1 MASYRE
7 ASRSAKDG
15 LSRCAAPWWPVACP
29 VPLAYPLALIARAAS
44 PVASLCLLAH
54 RCFARARIAVVVPLA
69 LGLLA
74 SRPVAS
80 NATVATNQT
89 ERAKAHILNLLLSG
103 ICKGG
108 GGGLIPCRISEAFQ
122 I

>member
-1 MASYRE
+1 M
-7 ASRSAKDG
+7 
-15 LSRCAAPWWPVACP
+15 ACP
-29 VPLAYPLALIARAAS
+29 VPVAYPLALIARAAS
-44 PVASLCLLAH
+44 PVVCPGLLAH

-74 SRPVAS
+74 SRPVTS

-89 ERAKAHILNLLLSG
+89 KRAKAHILNLFLSG

-108 GGGLIPCRISEAFQ
+108 WGSNPLPYI
-122 I
+122 